1 MDNLIFKKINPRDI
15 DKEEWIEASKDIYG
29 VKYRDK
35 LVKTLNSIDMN
46 DFPVTF
52 IYGYKTKPLRIVCR
66 CILSITNHVYGFIV
80 DENHRHKGYGKI
92 MLDYIINE
100 CNGNNLNISL
110 DTTNLNMKAL
120 VESKGFELIS
130 IGKDDTTLTKDYHMV
145 KKIR

>member
-1 MDNLIFKKINPRDI
+1 MDNLIFKKINHRDI

-52 IYGYKTKPLRIVCR
+52 IYGYETKTLRIVCR
-66 CILSITNHVYGFIV
+66 CILSITNHIYGFIV
-80 DENHRHKGYGKI
+80 DEKYRYKGYGKK

-100 CNGNNLNISL
+100 CNDNNLNISL
-110 DTTNLNMKAL
+110 DTVNLNMKAL